1 MSALID
7 LFKDLDRLGPGN
19 AESLRWVL
27 DQAQTPADARVL
39 DAGCGT
45 GADLGVLLS
54 RVPDGQVTA
63 LDSAAPFID
72 RVRRRFPRVDA
83 VVGDMREPPGG
94 PYDLIWAAG
103 AIYTVGVGPALAAWR
118 GHLRDGGRIAFSDLR
133 LRIENPPRQV
143 VDFFAAEGGTL
154 SGAAALES
162 EVRSAGYRV
171 LGARWLGTAGWA
183 SYFGPLEAHLD
194 SADADP
200 GLIEQIR
207 REISLWRTHGVAYGY
222 RIVVCEPA

>member
-72 RVRRRFPRVDA
+72 RVRRRFPRGCWHCA
-83 VVGDMREPPGG
+83 Q
-94 PYDLIWAAG
+94 
-103 AIYTVGVGPALAAWR
+103 AWR
-118 GHLRDGGRIAFSDLR
+118 APQRGRAQATRCRSCGG
-133 LRIENPPRQV
+133 
-143 VDFFAAEGGTL
+143 
-154 SGAAALES
+154 
-162 EVRSAGYRV
+162 
-171 LGARWLGTAGWA
+171 
-183 SYFGPLEAHLD
+183 
-194 SADADP
+194 
-200 GLIEQIR
+200 
-207 REISLWRTHGVAYGY
+207 
-222 RIVVCEPA
+222 